1 MLEPYPEIIDEISE
15 ALEDRTEE
23 FLDVNMTIGQLKEI
37 IDENYKWALDID
49 FNDPKQNYHFWYYS
63 KEKLE
68 PRRGIRGQ
76 DLGSEKEMRITIAKD
91 VNLLRKVLNDVK
103 DDLSIANF
111 VMVNSNFRDIAC
123 RVQIG
128 SKYHFS
134 EIRDNII
141 SNSCKP
147 VDILRGKLA
156 FFGASKFDPKS
167 DLWTRITMYQGAPLN
182 DEILSSDVDDWCF
195 PIKPQ

>member
-1 MLEPYPEIIDEISE
+1 MKNCHY
-15 ALEDRTEE
+15 
-23 FLDVNMTIGQLKEI
+23 
-37 IDENYKWALDID
+37 
-49 FNDPKQNYHFWYYS
+49 
-63 KEKLE
+63 
-68 PRRGIRGQ
+68 
-76 DLGSEKEMRITIAKD
+76 
-91 VNLLRKVLNDVK
+91 
-103 DDLSIANF
+103 
-111 VMVNSNFRDIAC
+111 RDIAS
-123 RVQIG
+123 RAQIG

-182 DEILSSDVDDWCF
+182 DEIIRADADDWCF
-195 PIKPQ
+195 PVKPQ